1 MWKRVSTK
9 MILADAKENSLV
21 IIERNWIICFHHLL
35 EQKMKKVGTE
45 IKTEKLQLKEI
56 FRELQDKVIRVE

>member
-1 MWKRVSTK
+1 
-9 MILADAKENSLV
+9 
-21 IIERNWIICFHHLL
+21 
-35 EQKMKKVGTE
+35 MKNVGTE

>member
-1 MWKRVSTK
+1 

-21 IIERNWIICFHHLL
+21 IIERNWIIYFHHLL